1 MNVDGILEIKDEYL
15 SNEEYTEKVKIY
27 GMITENNKTYLIGSE
42 SPQDTQEKLDLIAV
56 YSKEECM
63 KKLNE
68 FITENNKEHLD
79 LAVNIKENVLTYQEI
94 HDQHDLSYYMLP
106 NLLTYEDFKENY
118 AKIKSSITVDNIKI
132 YTTSKINKNL
142 TVILNKDELQN
153 SDVDYLLANS
163 SILLDIMYR
172 KTLDKE

>member
-27 GMITENNKTYLIGSE
+27 GMITEDDKTYLIGSE
-42 SPQDTQEKLDLIAV
+42 SPQDTQEKLDLIEV

-63 KKLNE
+63 EKLNE
-68 FITENNKEHLD
+68 FITKNNKEHLD

-94 HDQHDLSYYMLP
+94 HDKHDLSYYMLP

-118 AKIKSSITVDNIKI
+118 EKIKSSITLDNIKI